1 MSFVVDREHT
11 LPVTNIHELGLETQR
26 ADSSLRTTLH
36 GISGHEQQLTLEQSE
51 GYGLEYRA

>member
-26 ADSSLRTTLH
+26 ADSSLRTTFH
-36 GISGHEQQLTLEQSE
+36 GISGHEEQLTLELSE
-51 GYGLEYRA
+51 GYGLE